1 MPGQAPPLTDERA
14 LLLAYINQQRDGLR
28 FASYGLTD
36 EQARLAPCVSAL
48 SIGGLIKH
56 VALTER
62 GWIDTVLQRDR
73 GNSLEEQMGD
83 YARGFTLGPDETLQ
97 DVLALLDEVATET
110 ERVVN
115 GISDLNQPVPIPKD
129 VPWNPRDVDNW
140 TVRWV
145 LLHIIEE
152 AARHAGHADIVRESI
167 DKATMYEL
175 MAGAEGWPESP
186 WIKPWKPAQ

>member
-28 FASYGLTD
+28 FAGYGLTE
-36 EQARLAPCVSAL
+36 EQIRLAPSVSAL
-48 SIGGLIKH
+48 TIGGLIKH
-56 VALTER
+56 AALTER
-62 GWIDTVLQRDR
+62 SWIDTVLQRER
-73 GNSLEEQMGD
+73 GGTMEEKMSD
-83 YARGFTLGPDETLQ
+83 YARGFTLAPDETLQ
-97 DVLALLDEVATET
+97 DVLALMDEVAAET

-115 GISDLNQPVPIPKD
+115 SVSDLNQPVPVPKG
-129 VPWNPRDVDNW
+129 VPWYPPELESW

-167 DKATMYEL
+167 DGATMYEL
-175 MAGAEGWPESP
+175 MAGAEGWPETP
-186 WIKPWKPAQ
+186 WIKPWKPAE